1 MGKRIGI
8 DLGTTYSCVSYVDDT
23 GIVRVCDNQ
32 EGEQTT
38 PSVVFFDPN
47 GENTVVGSMAR
58 SEGAMNPENIVERVK
73 NYMGDPDYKCYI
85 NGQEYSAAAV
95 STIILKKLITDAEAA
110 LGEQVEGVVITC
122 PAYFGEE
129 ARNATKFAGESV
141 VLDDGRHVEVLKIMD
156 EPTAAA
162 IAYAH
167 EKAADMKKQVL
178 IYDLGGGTFD
188 CTVLNID
195 YTSDNKS
202 LKVICTD
209 GNHQLGGKDWDAT
222 LADYVRNEFCM
233 KHPDISEEDM
243 ANDPESKAWFSENI
257 EKAKKALTNRE
268 STFLIPSYNGVKEKI
283 EITRDKFDELT
294 ESLLQE
300 TVDLVDKMLSEKGI
314 TMLND
319 IDEIILV
326 GGSTFMPQVK
336 KKLEATYNK
345 PLGQFEPNKAVAMG
359 AALIASRVLS
369 VSEAEE
375 LKKEAEAKGEDTN
388 KFMAGSLTAA
398 AGAPEIHEICTKSYG
413 FKFYDRSKNTSFV
426 NNVIIKGMDKPSSGT
441 DSVDGGLVLSN
452 DPAMVSSVG
461 VYIME
466 NDSMESIVP
475 VDQCVEI
482 YEEEPVK
489 LETPLPGDS
498 QVHIGVQIDANGII
512 SFDLIEVA
520 TGKTY
525 HCFPKRKSD
534 EANKAGIEQVQKM
547 SLM

>member
-167 EKAADMKKQVL
+167 EKATDMKKQVL

-314 TMLND
+314 TMQND

-452 DPAMVSSVG
+452 DPAMISSVG